1 MVKTKRR
8 VSKMPWALGV
18 DIGSAYSKAAIVRN
32 YHGEIFYSIV
42 ASRGDF
48 REATKKVT
56 GEVLKKAGINFK
68 DIASIVATGVGAA
81 SAAFS
86 STQVSEISCVGMG
99 AKYLFPSAGT
109 VIDIGDQ
116 ASRIIKV
123 DSEGKPT
130 GFVVSEKCA
139 AGSGRFLQLIARVL
153 QVDVSEIGELSLKS
167 GQPVTFSTNCA
178 VFAESETIS
187 RIAEGAK
194 KEDILAG
201 IHKALAAKIVAMVER
216 AGLEKEL
223 VVAGGGAK
231 DIGLVRSIGQAIGV
245 DLLVPPEPQIV
256 AALGAWLIASEMSTT
271 SQPGVYRTET
281 ARSDFARRVNS
292 QETDL
297 DFD

>member
-1 MVKTKRR
+1 MVKVKRR
-8 VSKMPWALGV
+8 VNKMPWALGV
-18 DIGSAYSKAAIVRN
+18 DIGSAYSKAVIVKN
-32 YHGEIFYSIV
+32 DSSEVFYHIV

-48 REATKKVT
+48 RAAAKKVT
-56 GEVLKKAGINFK
+56 EEVLKKAGVNFE

-81 SAAFS
+81 SVGFS
-86 STQVSEISCVGMG
+86 STQVSEISCVGRG
-99 AKYLFPSAGT
+99 AKYLFPSVGT

-123 DSEGKPT
+123 DREGRPVS
-130 GFVVSEKCA
+130 FVVSEKCA

-153 QVDVSEIGELSLKS
+153 QVNMSEIGELSLKAER
-167 GQPVTFSTNCA
+167 PVTFSTNCA

-216 AGLEKEL
+216 AGLEKDL
-223 VVAGGGAK
+223 VIAGGGAK
-231 DIGLVRSIGQAIGV
+231 DIGLVRNIEEATGV
-245 DLLVPPEPQIV
+245 KLLVPPEPQIL
-256 AALGAWLIASEMSTT
+256 AALGAWLIASKGSATN
-271 SQPGVYRTET
+271 QPEVYRTEA

-292 QETDL
+292 QEMDP

>member
-1 MVKTKRR
+1 MVKAKRR
-8 VSKMPWALGV
+8 VNKAPWALGI
-18 DIGSAYSKAAIVRN
+18 DIGSAYSKAVIVRKGN
-32 YHGEIFYSIV
+32 DEIFYHVV

-48 REATKKVT
+48 RAATKKVT
-56 GEVLKKAGINFK
+56 EEVLKKAGINFA

-81 SAAFS
+81 SVSFS
-86 STQVSEISCVGMG
+86 STQVSEISCVGRG

-116 ASRIIKV
+116 ASRVIKV
-123 DSEGKPT
+123 DREGRPIS
-130 GFVVSEKCA
+130 FVVSEKCA

-153 QVDVSEIGELSLKS
+153 QVDVSEIGELSLKA

-201 IHKALAAKIVAMVER
+201 IHRALAAKIVAMVER
-216 AGLEKEL
+216 VGLEKDL
-223 VVAGGGAK
+223 VIAGGGAK
-231 DIGLVRSIGQAIGV
+231 DIGLVRSIKEAIHV
-245 DLLVPPEPQIV
+245 DPLVPPEPQIV
-256 AALGAWLIASEMSTT
+256 GSLGAWLIASATN
-271 SQPGVYRTET
+271 QPEVYRTET
-281 ARSDFARRVNS
+281 TKGDFARRMNS
-292 QETDL
+292 QETAS